1 MERIMNS
8 YKNTNPYD
16 VMNQIGRQLQ
26 KELDEKRF
34 AHVLGVAYTAASMA
48 ACYHYDIEKAF
59 LAGLLHDCAKGMSH
73 QERMLFCRKR
83 HIAVSD
89 AEVENPSLLHAK
101 VGSYLTK
108 EVYGIEDEEIAKA
121 VLYHTT
127 GHPNMSLLE
136 KIIFTADYI
145 EPMREHDPQL
155 PQIREEAFH
164 NLDECI
170 AHILKNTLVYLQS
183 KKSTVDPMTEET
195 YQFYK

>member
-1 MERIMNS
+1 MSFFN
-8 YKNTNPYD
+8 
-16 VMNQIGRQLQ
+16 L
-26 KELDEKRF
+26 
-34 AHVLGVAYTAASMA
+34 VLS
-48 ACYHYDIEKAF
+48 I
-59 LAGLLHDCAKGMSH
+59 
-73 QERMLFCRKR
+73 FCFQ
-83 HIAVSD
+83 
-89 AEVENPSLLHAK
+89 
-101 VGSYLTK
+101 
-108 EVYGIEDEEIAKA
+108 
-121 VLYHTT
+121 
-127 GHPNMSLLE
+127 NMSLLE